1 MRYFITGGAGFIGCN
16 YADRLLG
23 RGDEVYIFDNLS
35 RAGGLSNVRWLMQKH
50 GRDCPLT
57 VGVDDVRSIEK
68 VKAALLQ
75 FKPDVIVHLAG
86 QVTVTGSLS
95 NVWGDFT
102 SNAIGTLNLLMA
114 VDCMRAKGTFD
125 PVFIFA
131 STNKVY
137 GPLDYAGLG
146 ETKTRYMFTRYVLNG
161 LEYGIGESHPLDFR
175 TPYGCS
181 KGAGDQYVLEY
192 GRRGLDAF
200 VLRQS
205 CIYGPRQFGHSGQG
219 WLAWLM
225 IAALRGDPITIYGD
239 GKQVRDVLYV
249 TDLLDLYDAIVEVK
263 WPAGVDRV
271 LNVGGGPRNT
281 LSVWAEYG
289 DLLSSLV
296 GEPVKVEY
304 DDWRPDDQR
313 VYISDIRKAKSILG
327 WAPEV
332 STVEGIH
339 RLFEWVENHKM
350 LIVDVMGGKET
361 RPLVRDD
368 WELV

>member
-1 MRYFITGGAGFIGCN
+1 MRYFITGGAGFIGSN

-23 RGDEVYIFDNLS
+23 RGNEVYVFDNLS
-35 RAGGLSNVRWLMQKH
+35 RAGALSNVRWLMEKH
-50 GRDCPLT
+50 GHDCPLT
-57 VGVDDVRSIEK
+57 IGIEDVRSLEK

-75 FKPDVIVHLAG
+75 YQPDVIVHLAG
-86 QVTVTGSLS
+86 QVTVTESVTD
-95 NVWGDFT
+95 VWGDFT
-102 SNAIGTLNLLMA
+102 SNVIGTLNVLMA
-114 VDCMRAKGTFD
+114 VDCMRARGAFD

-137 GPLDYAGLG
+137 GTLDWVELG
-146 ETKTRYMFTRYVLNG
+146 ETKTRHVLD
-161 LEYGIGESHPLDFR
+161 GIGIHEYCPLDFR

-181 KGAGDQYVLEY
+181 KGAADQYVLEY
-192 GRRGLDAF
+192 GRRGLNTF

-205 CIYGPRQFGHSGQG
+205 CIYGPRQFGYEAQG

-249 TDLLDLYDAIVEVK
+249 TDLLDLYDAIVEK
-263 WPAGVDRV
+263 KDWPDGVDRV

-296 GEPVKVEY
+296 GEPVEVSY
-304 DDWRPDDQR
+304 DDWRPADQR
-313 VYISDIRKAKSILG
+313 VYISDIRKAQRVLG
-327 WAPEV
+327 WVPRV

-339 RLFEWVENHKM
+339 MLFEWIENHKV
-350 LIVDVMGGKET
+350 LILDVMGGKET